1 MPESAELRPRL
12 GALLL
17 SAGIL
22 TQEQLDESLAVA
34 QAAGKPLG
42 HVLVERGFVPSHS
55 IAMALADQHGG
66 PLKTEFGFATGGGST
81 SRTRDLPREVPD
93 APPVLRLAPA
103 ETGASEAVST
113 PPPPVAREAP
123 VQPVADVVQLEAETA
138 ARLSAEAKAAELL
151 ARVVELQ
158 AELEAAG
165 PRAAADTALR
175 SKLAAEREARVRDA
189 KTVEAWRAEL
199 EEARVANEQAAETAE
214 GLRRQLEELRTG
226 DGVTTAAMAIA
237 EERLASVRDELAAAL
252 AAGEKLRLQ
261 LSAER
266 ATNER
271 AAASTDA
278 LSAQI
283 EELRGQRAA
292 DSVTEDSLAAA
303 QAELAAALADADGL
317 RDIIADE
324 RAKSEQTVST
334 AETLS
339 AELDELRTN
348 SEAVDVLRARV
359 AELEA
364 AALEAAALEA
374 QPPLVVPPHVDV
386 DQLRAVI
393 ELQEQALAAAAARER
408 AWDGDARAVVDP
420 SSTRSYSND
429 LHFLF
434 APSADGYELLER
446 SGPSPSPGEVVE
458 LSGGRTCRVTRV
470 GPAPF
475 PGAPEACAYLALA

>member
-1 MPESAELRPRL
+1 MPESADSRPRL

-17 SAGIL
+17 SAGLL

-42 HVLVERGFVPSHS
+42 HVLVESGFVPAHS

-66 PLKTEFGFATGGGST
+66 PLKTEFGFATGRGST
-81 SRTRDLPREVPD
+81 SRTRDLPGEAAG
-93 APPVLRLAPA
+93 APPVLRPAPA
-103 ETGASEAVST
+103 ESGASEALST
-113 PPPPVAREAP
+113 PAAPVVREAP
-123 VQPVADVVQLEAETA
+123 AQPAADVVQLEAE
-138 ARLSAEAKAAELL
+138 AAELL
-151 ARVVELQ
+151 GRVAELQ

-165 PRAAADTALR
+165 PRAAADAALR
-175 SKLAAEREARVRDA
+175 SQLAAEREARVQDA
-189 KTVEAWRAEL
+189 KTVEAWRAQL
-199 EEARVANEQAAETAE
+199 EEARAANEQAAEAAE
-214 GLRRQLEELRTG
+214 GLRAQLEELRTS
-226 DGVTTAAMAIA
+226 DGAAAAAIAIA

-252 AAGEKLRLQ
+252 AAGEELRLQ
-261 LSAER
+261 LAAER

-292 DSVTEDSLAAA
+292 ESVTEDSLAAA
-303 QAELAAALADADGL
+303 RAELAAAVADADGL
-317 RDIIADE
+317 RDTIADE
-324 RAKSEQTVST
+324 RAKSEQTAST
-334 AETLS
+334 AETLR

-348 SEAVDVLRARV
+348 SGAVDALRARV
-359 AELEA
+359 VELEA
-364 AALEAAALEA
+364 VAREA

-386 DQLRAVI
+386 DELRAVI
-393 ELQEQALAAAAARER
+393 ELQEQALAAATARER
-408 AWDGDARAVVDP
+408 AWDGDARVVVAA

-434 APSADGYELLER
+434 APSTDGYELFER

-475 PGAPEACAYLALA
+475 PGAPEACAYLELA